1 MEFLKDV
8 LGDELY
14 NQVAEKLKGNEKIK
28 LANLADGGYVGK
40 EKFDAAETTIADL
53 KKQLADRDKDIAA
66 LKKSAGDNEEL
77 KKQLEE
83 LQAKYKADTEA
94 FNAKLKEN
102 ALNAAIDLAITKARG
117 KNVTAVK
124 ALIDKSKLTLKDD
137 GTVDGLAEA
146 LEAIKK
152 SDGYL
157 FEQIETK
164 PQGNG
169 NPGGSDSGGAPTSS
183 VANEVADAFAAAR
196 GNFFTV

>member
-66 LKKSAGDNEEL
+66 LKRSAGDNEAL
-77 KKQLEE
+77 AKQLEE
-83 LQAKYKADTEA
+83 MQSKYKADTEA
-94 FNAKLKEN
+94 LNTKIKDN
-102 ALNAAIDLAITKARG
+102 ALNAALDLSITKARG

-137 GTVDGLAEA
+137 GTVDGLDEA

-152 SDGYL
+152 SDAYL
-157 FEQIETK
+157 FEQVETK
-164 PQGNG
+164 PQGTG
-169 NPGGSDSGGAPTSS
+169 NPGGSGGNLNPDAPE
-183 VANEVADAFAAAR
+183 VKAVADAFAAAR
-196 GNFFTV
+196 GNF